1 MKKILSVLLTP
12 IFYLFFGLILVFFH
26 IIQIITL
33 NIFGHSTHDKSVA
46 LLNWCLVK
54 SHLILGATYKFHN
67 FKSLPTDQPIIVLA
81 NHQSMWD
88 IPPLIWQ
95 FRKHHPKF
103 IAKKELTKGI
113 PSISYNLKYGGSVNI
128 DRKNPQESKAKI
140 KVFAKDINEKKFAVC
155 IFPEG
160 SRSKDGKMKQFKV
173 GGMQTLIAE
182 MPNALIVPVAIK
194 GTAKIDN
201 HGSKFLNLGVRV
213 NYTCLKPRQMSLTN
227 LENELEN
234 LAKEMKPF
242 VEA

>member
-1 MKKILSVLLTP
+1 MKKLLSVILTP
-12 IFYLFFGLILVFFH
+12 VFYLIFGLILVFFH
-26 IIQIITL
+26 IVQVITL
-33 NIFGHSTHDKSVA
+33 NIFGHNAHDKSVSA
-46 LLNWCLVK
+46 LNWCLVK

-67 FKSLPTDQPIIVLA
+67 FKPLPDNQPIIVIA

-113 PSISYNLKYGGSVNI
+113 PSISYNLKHGGSVNI
-128 DRKNPQESKAKI
+128 DRKNPQESIEKI
-140 KVFAKDINEKKFAVC
+140 KTFAQNINAKKYAVC

-160 SRSKDGKMKQFKV
+160 SRSKDGKMKPFKV

-182 MPNALIVPVAIK
+182 MPNALIVPVAIN

-201 HGSKFLNLGVRV
+201 HGSKFLNLGVSV
-213 NYTCLKPRQMSLTN
+213 NYTCLKPRKMSLVN
-227 LENELEN
+227 LESELNELAN
-234 LAKEMKPF
+234 DMKPF
-242 VEA
+242 VEE